1 MWGRDGERGRAKVP
15 PAKLPAV
22 PDQEAFPGGPPPRLS
37 PWDERAALFLLRML
51 APRVPRMILPDQPAA
66 LAPFERFEIP
76 RRGRPGTLAATWY
89 PAAES
94 SLRGAVL
101 LIHPWFE
108 WGQAYFH
115 RRGRIEALRA
125 AGYGVLTF
133 DLGGFGG
140 SAPPAGLWD
149 RDVED
154 ALAALAARAPGLPL
168 HLWGVSSGGYWSH
181 MALARGTAVRG
192 ALFEDVSPHLIEW
205 SGNTNRLLRPC
216 NPLFRSL
223 LPRAHAYLDLRR
235 HAPFL
240 QVDAVAYAGGDC
252 DRGIPAADTRRLAE
266 LAGAELRLV
275 PGAGHLAAIKE
286 DQEGIVSLGLRTF
299 ARAESQSTRLG
310 NHGGL
315 PLQTQG
321 QVGAGPCACPSPRK
335 PPAA

>member
-1 MWGRDGERGRAKVP
+1 VP
-15 PAKLPAV
+15 N
-22 PDQEAFPGGPPPRLS
+22 EETSPGGPPPRLS
-37 PWDERAALFLLRML
+37 PRDERAALFLLRSL
-51 APRVPRMILPDQPAA
+51 APRVPRRVLPDPPTA
-66 LAPFERFEIP
+66 LAPFDRFAIP
-76 RRGRPGTLAATWY
+76 RRGRPGSLDATWY
-89 PAAES
+89 PAAPVV
-94 SLRGAVL
+94 LTDRPRGAVL
-101 LIHPWFE
+101 LVHPWFE

-154 ALAALAARAPGLPL
+154 ALAALAGRAPGLPL

-181 MALARGTAVRG
+181 MALARGTAVQG

-205 SGNTNRLLRPC
+205 SGHTNPLLRPC
-216 NPLFRSL
+216 NTLFRSL
-223 LPRAHAYLDLRR
+223 LPRPHAYLDLRR

-240 QVDAVAYAGGDC
+240 AVRAAAYAGGER

-286 DQEGIVSLGLRTF
+286 DGEGIVALGLRTF
-299 ARAESQSTRLG
+299 ARAE
-310 NHGGL
+310 GGA
-315 PLQTQG
+315 
-321 QVGAGPCACPSPRK
+321 V
-335 PPAA
+335 